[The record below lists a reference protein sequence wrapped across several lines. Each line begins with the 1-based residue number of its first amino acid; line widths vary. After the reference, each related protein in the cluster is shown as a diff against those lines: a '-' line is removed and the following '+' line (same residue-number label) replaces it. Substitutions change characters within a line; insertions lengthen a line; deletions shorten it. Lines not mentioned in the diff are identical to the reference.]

1 MGAAKV
7 KRDAD
12 IGDIADAVGVPNG
25 NEMPSKGK
33 AALPEPDYDVN
44 QTGEHLF
51 TWKDA
56 VTGEIFRITVSHPDR
71 SGMDFWCMLSVMY
84 RQDNF
89 TKPLLILPGKRWNLT
104 STTNTDGQVRSL
116 NRRMPERLWDAR
128 LAQVEGELRGKVQTG
143 DDLLD
148 LDTIENP
155 PPPAYT
161 VWPLLEENEHNG
173 IGADGGS
180 TKSILAQAMCV
191 AFCNGES
198 IIEGMTVPG
207 AGGNSMFLD
216 YESSKGTQAYRRR
229 QLMKGAELGASKNK
243 IYYKRMYSPITDAA
257 RELYDIIK
265 SRNIGLVVIDSGS
278 RAVGGET
285 SSENMVIPYFNAVSS
300 WGVTVLTVVHKAK
313 DKESRGPSGVA
324 QWWNQFR
331 NYWELVKD
339 QTPGQPEVYVTLRH
353 DKANDEALHEPLNY
367 RLEFGHDYIKY
378 HKEEMSVSNVILD
391 EMPVSIQIRS
401 FLDNFPQST
410 TKEIASGIT
419 KSDKHVGNELK
430 KNEGKLFYGTAE
442 ARGRRWT
449 NIDSKPTESEGQQQA
464 MHWMRD

>member
-1 MGAAKV
+1 MGAAKTQ
-7 KRDAD
+7 RSNEID
-12 IGDIADAVGVPNG
+12 DIANWVGVEHG
-25 NEMPSKGK
+25 DEMPTKGK
-33 AALPEPDYDVN
+33 VPIPPPDYSVN

-51 TWKDA
+51 TWKDQ
-56 VTGEIFRITVSHPDR
+56 VTGEIFRIAVSHPNR
-71 SGMDFWCMLSVMY
+71 SGMDFWCMLSVIY
-84 RQDNF
+84 QQDSE
-89 TKPLLILPGKRWNLT
+89 TSPTLILPGKRWNLYST
-104 STTNTDGQVRSL
+104 SNTDGQIRSL

-128 LAQVEGELRGKVQTG
+128 LAQVEGALTSTIEVG

-148 LDTIENP
+148 LNDIENP
-155 PPPAYT
+155 PPPAYL

-180 TKSILAQAMCV
+180 TKSILAMALCV
-191 AFCNGES
+191 AFSSGKP
-198 IIEGMTVPG
+198 IIEGTTVPRSG
-207 AGGNSMFLD
+207 RASLFLD
-216 YESSKGTQAYRRR
+216 YESSKRTQAYRRR
-229 QLMKGAELGASKNK
+229 QLLNGASIDTPANK

-285 SSENMVIPYFNAVSS
+285 SSENMVIPYFNAVAS
-300 WGVTVLTVVHKAK
+300 WGITVLTVVHKAK

-353 DKANDEALHEPLNY
+353 DKANDESLHEPLNY
-367 RLEFGHDYIKY
+367 RLEFGHDFIRY
-378 HKEEMSVSNVILD
+378 HKETMAISNTILN
-391 EMPVSIQIRS
+391 EMPISIQIRS

-410 TKEIASGIT
+410 AKEIGMGIE
-419 KSDKHVGNELK
+419 KGEKHVGNELS

-449 NIDSKPTESEGQQQA
+449 NIESNPAKSQGRQDS
-464 MHWMRD
+464 MYWMKD

>member
-1 MGAAKV
+1 MGAAKTQ
-7 KRDAD
+7 RDNLVD
-12 IGDIADAVGVPNG
+12 EIADAAGVPNG

-33 AALPEPDYDVN
+33 DAMPLPDYEVN
-44 QTGEHLF
+44 LTGEHLF
-51 TWKDA
+51 TWKDQ
-56 VTGEIFRITVSHPDR
+56 VTGEVFRIIVSHPDR
-71 SGMDFWCMLSVMY
+71 NGLDFWCMLSVQY
-84 RQDNF
+84 RQDNQ
-89 TKPLLILPGKRWNLT
+89 TKPLFILPGKRWNLT
-104 STTNTDGQVRSL
+104 STTNTDGQIRSL

-128 LAQVEGELRGKVQTG
+128 LAQVESELRGRVQTG

-148 LDTIENP
+148 LDDIEDP
-155 PPPAYT
+155 PPPAYS

-180 TKSILAQAMCV
+180 TKSILAMACCV
-191 AFCNGES
+191 SFSYGKPV
-198 IIEGMTVPG
+198 IEGTTVPG
-207 AGGNSMFLD
+207 AGGTSLFLD
-216 YESSKGTQAYRRR
+216 YESSKGTQAYRKRR
-229 QLMKGAELGASKNK
+229 LLKGAGFEHSGKK
-243 IYYKRMYSPITDAA
+243 ILYKRMYSPITDAA

-265 SRNIGLVVIDSGS
+265 SRNIELVVIDSGS

-285 SSENMVIPYFNAVSS
+285 SSENMVIPYFNAVAS

-353 DKANDEALHEPLNY
+353 DKANDESLHEPLNY
-367 RLEFGHDYIKY
+367 RLEFGHDFIKY
-378 HKEEMSVSNVILD
+378 HKEAITISNTILN
-391 EMPVSIQIRS
+391 EMPISIQIRS

-410 TKEIASGIT
+410 VKEIAMGIE
-419 KSDKHVGNELK
+419 KGDKHVGNEMK

-449 NIDSKPTESEGQQQA
+449 NIDSRPDESEGQQQA